1 MDETREEVIRL
12 KRRQENP
19 QEESSENEL
28 IEQMRSRAVLVRIF
42 FIALQNEGFS
52 EDQALQIVARQQ
64 M

>member
-19 QEESSENEL
+19 QEEYSENEL